1 MSRIKQHKAGE
12 ALRHGCR
19 MALPNA
25 ANLNL
30 DRIPIGTGVK
40 SSAAVLFGPVL
51 ASGRG
56 SRIIGHSMKETRFQ
70 AIGGLSQ
77 SSLPCLQDGREDRP
91 DPPKKQLYLYLQA
104 GCLRYPWRG
113 RASQRKSPLS
123 YSREGFVIENKLLS
137 SLVLNV
143 SRD

>member
-1 MSRIKQHKAGE
+1 MSLWRESRIKQRKAGE
-12 ALRHGCR
+12 ALRHECR

-56 SRIIGHSMKETRFQ
+56 SRIIGHSLKETRFQ

-77 SSLPCLQDGREDRP
+77 SSLPL
-91 DPPKKQLYLYLQA
+91 
-104 GCLRYPWRG
+104 LRHPNW
-113 RASQRKSPLS
+113 SPL
-123 YSREGFVIENKLLS
+123 RHFARADCPS
-137 SLVLNV
+137 SAVAVNASLFG
-143 SRD
+143 